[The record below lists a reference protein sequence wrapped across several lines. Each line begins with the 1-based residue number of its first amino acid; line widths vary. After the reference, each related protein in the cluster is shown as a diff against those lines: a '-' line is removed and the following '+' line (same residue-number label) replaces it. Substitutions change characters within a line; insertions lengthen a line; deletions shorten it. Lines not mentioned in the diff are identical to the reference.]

1 MSLQLTQLVSQLD
14 QLLAVQDFKD
24 YCPNGLQIE
33 GCAEVKRLIT
43 GVTAS
48 QALIDQAVERQADAI
63 LVHHGYFWKGEPLPL
78 TGMKGRRIKTLMQ
91 ENISLIAYHLPL
103 DAHPELGNNQQLA
116 QLLGIQVTGVMDSPS
131 WPLGLVGH
139 LPQAMSAAD
148 LSELFSE
155 RLQRKPL
162 HLAGHSRAIKKL
174 AWCTGSAEG
183 GIYRAAEL
191 GADAYI
197 SGEVS
202 EKTLHEAREL
212 GIDYFA
218 AGHHATERYGVKA
231 LGEWVAEQWGIEQE
245 FIDLDNPV

>member
-1 MSLQLTQLVSQLD
+1 MSLQLSQLVSQLD
-14 QLLAVQDFKD
+14 QLLAVEDFKD

-33 GCAEVKRLIT
+33 GRPEVKRLIT

-48 QALIDQAVERQADAI
+48 QALIDRAVERKADAI

-116 QLLGIQVTGVMDSPS
+116 RLLGIQVTGVMDSPS
-131 WPLGLVGH
+131 WPLGLVGR
-139 LPQAMSAAD
+139 LAQAMSGND
-148 LSELFSE
+148 FCELLTKQLE
-155 RLQRKPL
+155 RKPL
-162 HLAGHSRAIKKL
+162 HLVGHSRPIQKL

-191 GADAYI
+191 GVDAYI

-212 GIDYFA
+212 GVDYFA

-231 LGEWVAEQWGIEQE
+231 LGEWVAQQWGVEQE

>member
-1 MSLQLTQLVSQLD
+1 MSLELSQLVAGLD
-14 QLLAVQDFKD
+14 ELLAVQDFQD
-24 YCPNGLQIE
+24 YCPNGLQVE
-33 GCAEVKRLIT
+33 GRSRVARLMT

-48 QALIDQAVERQADAI
+48 QALIERAVEWQADAI
-63 LVHHGYFWKGEPLPL
+63 LVHHGYFWKGEPQPL

-91 ENISLIAYHLPL
+91 KDISLIAYHLPL
-103 DAHPELGNNQQLA
+103 DAHAELGNNQQLA
-116 QLLGIQVTGVMDSPS
+116 ALLGIQVTGVMDSPA
-131 WPLGLVGH
+131 WPLGLVGE
-139 LPQAMSAAD
+139 LPEALSAAD
-148 LSELFSE
+148 FSHLLS
-155 RLQRKPL
+155 RKLKREPL
-162 HLAGHSRAIKKL
+162 HLAGHARPLKKL

-183 GIYRAAEL
+183 GIFRAAQL

-231 LGEWVAEQWGIEQE
+231 LGEWVAKQWGIEQE
-245 FIDLDNPV
+245 FVDLDNPV